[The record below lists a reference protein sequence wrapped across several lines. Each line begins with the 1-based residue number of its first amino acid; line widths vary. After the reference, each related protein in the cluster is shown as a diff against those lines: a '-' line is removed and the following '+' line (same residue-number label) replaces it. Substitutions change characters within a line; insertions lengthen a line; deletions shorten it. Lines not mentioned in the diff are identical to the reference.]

1 LAKNA
6 NPSDEEIYMLQEHA
20 GSLQVEI
27 DQHVRV
33 EQELRDTLATQTKQ
47 GVESDELFRLL
58 VGSVRDYAIFMLDP
72 KGNVTTWNLG
82 AERLKGYTADEII
95 GRHLSTFYPDAEV
108 QAGKCEL
115 ELEIA
120 SEQGRF
126 EDEGWRIRKDGTR
139 FWANVVLT
147 AIRDRADQLIGFA
160 KITRDLT
167 ERKRAE
173 EQRLAAEERFRL
185 LVEGVQDY
193 AILILD
199 LSGHV
204 LTWNIG
210 AERIKGYTADEII
223 GSHFSRFYPAE
234 DVETGQCERELEI
247 AAREGRFE
255 DEGWRIRKDG
265 TQFWANVVISPVR
278 DKHRNLVGFSKVT
291 RDLTERRRS
300 EEERAARLAA
310 EQANRMK
317 DEFLAMLGH
326 EMRNPLAPIVTAL
339 QLIKLRGDPSSAKEY
354 LAIERQV
361 THMSRLVDDLLD
373 VSRIARGKI
382 ELKRKLLDVRD
393 AVAKAIEA
401 AAPLFEQRQ
410 HHFEVKAPPHPLVVD
425 GDDARLTQVFTNL
438 LTNAARYTEP
448 GGHILVSLR
457 QTGDHVAIEVRD
469 DGIGIDQALLPRLF
483 ELFVQGDQSAERAAG
498 GLGLGL
504 SLVRSLVKLHG
515 GVVEACSDG
524 PGFGSSFTVRL
535 PAVNQP
541 VRGETTETLSVP
553 FPPAQHRRRILI
565 VDDNEDARWLLS
577 DLLAAV
583 GHEVR
588 SAGDGQEALEV
599 IKGFTPDVAILDI
612 GLPAMDGYELAMR
625 LREAMKGATPRL
637 IALSGYG
644 QKGDQQRSQSAGF
657 DRHLVKP
664 VDLRRLMDSITDHQ
678 VGRGRDDR

>member
-1 LAKNA
+1 MCENIARATLAKQV
-6 NPSDEEIYMLQEHA
+6 NPPDEESCVEHA
-20 GSLQVEI
+20 DSLQVEI

-47 GVESDELFRLL
+47 GAGSDDLFRLL

-95 GRHLSTFYPDAEV
+95 GRHFSTFYPDEDV

-120 SEQGRF
+120 SKQGQF
-126 EDEGWRIRKDGTR
+126 EDEGWRIRKGGTR
-139 FWANVVLT
+139 FWANVLIT
-147 AIRDRADQLIGFA
+147 AIRDRADTLIGYA
-160 KITRDLT
+160 KVTRDLT

-173 EQRLAAEERFRL
+173 EQRLAVEERFRF
-185 LVEGVQDY
+185 LVESVQDY
-193 AILILD
+193 AIFILD

-210 AERIKGYTADEII
+210 AERIKGYTAEEII

-234 DVETGQCERELEI
+234 DIAAGKCERELEI

-265 TQFWANVVISPVR
+265 TQFWANVVISSVR
-278 DKHRNLVGFSKVT
+278 DNHRKLVGFSKVT
-291 RDLTERRRS
+291 RDLTERRRN

-310 EQANRMK
+310 EQANRAK

-339 QLIKLRGDPSSAKEY
+339 QLIKLRGDPRSAKEY
-354 LAIERQV
+354 LTIERQV
-361 THMSRLVDDLLD
+361 TQMIRLVDDLLD
-373 VSRIARGKI
+373 VSRIARSKI
-382 ELKRKLLDVRD
+382 ELQRKPLDVRD
-393 AVAKAIEA
+393 AVARAIEA

-410 HHFEVKAPPHPLVVD
+410 HHLEVKAPPRPLVVEGD
-425 GDDARLTQVFTNL
+425 GERLTQVFTNL
-438 LTNAARYTEP
+438 LTNAAKYTEP
-448 GGHILVSLR
+448 GGHVLVSLR
-457 QTGDHVAIEVRD
+457 RARDRIVIEVRD
-469 DGIGIDQALLPRLF
+469 DGIGIDQALLSRLF
-483 ELFVQGDQSAERAAG
+483 EPFVQGGQSTDRAAG

-515 GVVEACSDG
+515 GVVEARSDG

-541 VRGETTETLSVP
+541 VLGEVTETLPVP
-553 FPPAQHRRRILI
+553 FPAAQHKRHILI

-577 DLLAAV
+577 DLLTAV

-612 GLPAMDGYELAMR
+612 GLPGMDGYELAMR
-625 LREAMKGATPRL
+625 LRETLKEATPRL

-644 QKGDQQRSQSAGF
+644 QEGDQQRSQSAGF

-664 VDLRRLMDSITDHQ
+664 VDLRGLLDSIADH
-678 VGRGRDDR
+678 